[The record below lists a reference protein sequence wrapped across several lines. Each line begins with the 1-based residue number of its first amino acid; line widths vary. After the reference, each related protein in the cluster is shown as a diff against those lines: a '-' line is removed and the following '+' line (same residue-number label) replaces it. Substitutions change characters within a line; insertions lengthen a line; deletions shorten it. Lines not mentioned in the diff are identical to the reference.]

1 MVGCRVIDTVEIQ
14 WGFGWESVTGPVRLA
29 AVDETDA
36 RERAYWADGKVYIRE
51 FPNGE
56 WAEVSE

>member
-1 MVGCRVIDTVEIQ
+1 MIDTVEIQ